1 MGAMFPSK
9 LLSSI
14 CPGREGNMA
23 IIEHPVLEV
32 SPEPLEPGS
41 IDSRISNDSSRF
53 HFTYTFP
60 FHP

>member
-1 MGAMFPSK
+1 
-9 LLSSI
+9 
-14 CPGREGNMA
+14 MA

-41 IDSRISNDSSRF
+41 IDSRISNNSLRF
-53 HFTYTFP
+53 YFTYTFP